1 MVFEMFFLKIH
12 LKNHF
17 VGSLQPFCSGVGLG
31 ASTFWLPQPNP
42 PNSKWDCLHCFILF
56 CEMWDSW
63 VQPVQRF
70 AAGSLAMRSYSA
82 MERQSAAATGVK
94 KETPDSHGFVPGDAW
109 WWLFMVMHGDDWIW
123 MDMIGEYWWC
133 MVMHGDAWWWERW
146 IVDDTGW

>member
-42 PNSKWDCLHCFILF
+42 PNSMWDCLHCFILF

-94 KETPDSHGFVPGDAW
+94 KRNARFTWFRAWWCMVMIVYGDAW
-109 WWLFMVMHGDDWIW
+109 WWLDMNGYDWWILVMHGDA
-123 MDMIGEYWWC
+123 WWC
-133 MVMHGDAWWWERW
+133 MVMHGD
-146 IVDDTGW
+146 GSGG